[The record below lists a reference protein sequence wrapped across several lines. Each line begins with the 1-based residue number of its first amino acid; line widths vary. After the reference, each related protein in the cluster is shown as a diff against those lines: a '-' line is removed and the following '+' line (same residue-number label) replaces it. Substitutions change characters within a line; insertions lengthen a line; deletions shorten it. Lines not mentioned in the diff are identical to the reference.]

1 MSHFQLSS
9 RNRKSCKSKITVLT
23 VNIYFSIN
31 KSCHSNIFNMNSKD
45 FSSGNSFLEK
55 SDACLKNFDEW
66 FLILL
71 EPLKTSLMLQ
81 REHSDWIHNV

>member
-1 MSHFQLSS
+1 MTGTTPLAVHVTTYLNMCTVLELCLFLAMSHFQLSS

-45 FSSGNSFLEK
+45 FSSGS
-55 SDACLKNFDEW
+55 
-66 FLILL
+66 
-71 EPLKTSLMLQ
+71 
-81 REHSDWIHNV
+81 